1 MELTFVTP
9 RYSWIA
15 ALMGLPSLRAPKRGV
30 LLYTYLIEHYV
41 LPMVEAGVL
50 VMEDIAQLIGY
61 ARRFANDFVH
71 IEM

>member
-41 LPMVEAGVL
+41 LTMVEAGVL

-61 ARRFANDFVH
+61 TRRFANDFVH

>member
-1 MELTFVTP
+1 
-9 RYSWIA
+9 
-15 ALMGLPSLRAPKRGV
+15 
-30 LLYTYLIEHYV
+30 
-41 LPMVEAGVL
+41 MVEAGVL

>member
-1 MELTFVTP
+1 
-9 RYSWIA
+9 
-15 ALMGLPSLRAPKRGV
+15 MGLPSLRAPKRGV
-30 LLYTYLIEHYV
+30 PLYTYLIEHYV
-41 LPMVEAGVL
+41 LTMVEAGVL